1 MGDNN
6 KDSLGGSGVVD
17 EVEDAFGEWDETVP
31 VPARPQPAPLP
42 FTARTATR
50 SDPLT
55 TGLLAEASR
64 RTWTR
69 DVREESPVKRRPGPA
84 PESLEEA
91 IRSLM
96 VDDVD
101 DDVLD
106 ELDVPTLRF
115 AASGG
120 HARH

>member
-6 KDSLGGSGVVD
+6 KDSLGGSVVVD

-42 FTARTATR
+42 STARTATR

-64 RTWTR
+64 RTWPR
-69 DVREESPVKRRPGPA
+69 DARAESPVKRRPGPT

-91 IRSLM
+91 LRSL
-96 VDDVD
+96 VVD
-101 DDVLD
+101 DDDNDQLD
-106 ELDVPTLRF
+106 ELDVPTLRY